1 MNTRYTYLNQP
12 MQIGKLRIKNR
23 IFTAPTGVHAL
34 TNGETWFT
42 GPIIDHF
49 ANRAKGGAGLVT
61 CTGVQINPATVSDRS
76 HLHINPYSTEGKR
89 SIMRLAERI
98 HFYGA
103 KASMELG
110 DQFRYDPF
118 PAVVAGLMKFGL
130 TSVEMTRAQMEQRAK
145 MYADAAGI
153 CKDCGFDMVM
163 LHIGHH
169 GDVSKFLS
177 PLANTRTD
185 EFGGCVENRIRYPL
199 MILRAIREKVGPDFP
214 IDLRFSVSEVAEGG
228 ITVEDSLVFIQH
240 LDGLVDLLN
249 CSCGM
254 NDKRYFTTTHP
265 SGFLPD
271 TPNAKYAAAL
281 KAAGVKIPCV
291 AIGGIQDLDRAEEI
305 LSSGQADA
313 VMMAR
318 GIIADPY
325 TPKKA
330 LYGQAGDVV
339 PCIKC
344 FKCHDSS
351 NYYDHFCC
359 SVNPVMGMEAQLPLI
374 AGTPAE
380 PKRVVVAGGGPAGM
394 AAAIWA
400 AERGHTVTLYEKSG
414 VLGGQLNF
422 ADYAWFKR
430 DLKRFK
436 EYLIRKLHASSA
448 EVIMNQAVTTELLGA
463 VQPELVIL
471 AVGAEPLILPIPG
484 VENAI
489 PAVNVFGHEDGLG
502 NRVVVVGG
510 GQVGVETAIHLS
522 DCGKDV
528 TILEMRDQIAPDA
541 WYTYK
546 LALNVELNERDS
558 IHVIT
563 EGKCRTIS
571 ENSVSYLDK
580 AGQEQILAA
589 DSVVLAVG
597 MKPRQAEV
605 KILESAAY
613 PVAVIGDC
621 EKAGTVQQAM
631 KTAFGV
637 AFNI

>member
-1 MNTRYTYLNQP
+1 MKFKNLNTP
-12 MQIGKLRIKNR
+12 IQIGKLRIKNR
-23 IFTAPTGVHAL
+23 MFTAPTGVHAL

-42 GPIIDHF
+42 EPIITHF

-61 CTGVQINPATVSDRS
+61 CTGVQINPATVSDCS

-89 SIMRLAERI
+89 SMMRLAERI

-118 PAVVAGLMKFGL
+118 PAVVAGLKKFGL
-130 TSVEMTRAQMEQRAK
+130 TSVEMTREQMTSRAE
-145 MYADAAGI
+145 MYANAAKL
-153 CKDCGFDMVM
+153 CKDCGFDMIM

-169 GDVSKFLS
+169 GDVGKFLS

-199 MILRAIREKVGPDFP
+199 MILRAIREKVGRDFP

-228 ITVEDSLVFIQH
+228 ITIEDSLVFIKH
-240 LDGLVDLLN
+240 LDGLVDMLN

-291 AIGGIQDLDRAEEI
+291 AIGGIQNLQQAEEI
-305 LSSGQADA
+305 LASGQADA

-318 GIIADPY
+318 GIIADPD

-330 LYGQAGDVV
+330 LYGQEHDVV

-344 FKCHDSS
+344 YKCHDSS

-359 SVNPVMGMEAQLPLI
+359 SVNPVMGMEEQLSVIDNTTGVPR
-374 AGTPAE
+374 
-380 PKRVVVAGGGPAGM
+380 RVLVAGGGPAGM
-394 AAAIWA
+394 ACAIWA
-400 AERGHTVTLYEKSG
+400 AERGHHVTLCEKTG

-430 DLKRFK
+430 DLRRFK
-436 EYLIRKLHASSA
+436 EYLIRKLHNS
-448 EVIMNQAVTTELLGA
+448 EVTVRMNCPVTPELLGEL
-463 VQPELVIL
+463 QPELVVA
-471 AVGAEPLILPIPG
+471 AVGAEPLILPIRG
-484 VENAI
+484 IENAV
-489 PAVNVFGHEDGLG
+489 PAVAVFGSEGKLG
-502 NRVVVVGG
+502 QKVVIVGG

-528 TILEMRDQIAPDA
+528 TILEMREQVAPDA

-546 LALNVELNERDS
+546 LALDVELQEREN
-558 IHVIT
+558 IHVVT
-563 EGKCRTIS
+563 EGTCAEIAEDGVLYS
-571 ENSVSYLDK
+571 DK
-580 AGQEQILAA
+580 SGNLLRLPA

-597 MKPRQAEV
+597 MRSRQTEV
-605 KILESAAY
+605 KALEESGC
-613 PVAVIGDC
+613 PVVVIGDC
-621 EKAGTVQQAM
+621 EKAATVQQAM
-631 KTAFGV
+631 HSAFGV
-637 AFNI
+637 ACNI